1 MIGAEFHNSPGHLQ
15 LLFYELDKFDGM
27 RLKTDSLHCRS
38 FSQNMSREI
47 PKVRRTSYNLLPVK
61 TFVRHIS
68 QTSRRIEKHFFV

>member
-27 RLKTDSLHCRS
+27 RLKIDSLHCRS

-47 PKVRRTSYNLLPVK
+47 HSQSAPHVIQFTSGKNFRSSYLAN
-61 TFVRHIS
+61 
-68 QTSRRIEKHFFV
+68 